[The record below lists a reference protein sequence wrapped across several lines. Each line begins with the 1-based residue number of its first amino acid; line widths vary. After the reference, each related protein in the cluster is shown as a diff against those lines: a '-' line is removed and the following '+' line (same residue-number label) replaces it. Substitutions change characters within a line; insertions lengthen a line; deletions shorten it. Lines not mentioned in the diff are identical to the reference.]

1 MKRAEPKFSGHA
13 QPKVPLWGYEDEADP
28 AAMARKIA
36 AAADQ
41 GVKQFIF
48 DWYWYDDGPFLQRCL
63 EEGFQKAENA
73 DRLSFSLMWANHTW
87 VDIHPAKRGH
97 NPPVQYSGV
106 VTPETFDR
114 VCDYVIEHYFSHPSY
129 YKIDGC
135 PFFSLYELMTLM
147 RGLGGAEPTRLALSR
162 FRQKVQAADYPDLH
176 LTAIVW
182 GVQILPG
189 EEAITD
195 PAILLTALGFDTVTS
210 YVWIHHIPL
219 PTFPQTPYADVLE
232 EARKHWHAV
241 RAEYPL
247 PYFPNVTMGWD
258 SSPRTVQ

>member
-1 MKRAEPKFSGHA
+1 
-13 QPKVPLWGYEDEADP
+13 
-28 AAMARKIA
+28 
-36 AAADQ
+36 
-41 GVKQFIF
+41 
-48 DWYWYDDGPFLQRCL
+48 
-63 EEGFQKAENA
+63 
-73 DRLSFSLMWANHTW
+73 
-87 VDIHPAKRGH
+87 
-97 NPPVQYSGV
+97 
-106 VTPETFDR
+106 
-114 VCDYVIEHYFSHPSY
+114 
-129 YKIDGC
+129 
-135 PFFSLYELMTLM
+135 MTLM

-182 GVQILPG
+182 GIQILSG

-258 SSPRTVQ
+258 SSPRAVQSDVFENVGYPFMPMLSSNTPEKFRLALRTRKSFWTRSPPGRVC